1 MMDRLILRDTMQRLF
16 LVLLAFM
23 APNAYSKAK
32 PHRQPEEPVH
42 VHSHFERFHEEQ
54 GITIY
59 IDLRSREIL
68 PNGVMAWKVWNYH
81 APKDLEGYVFRSE
94 RVQTE
99 YDCKTHQF
107 RLIMRVAHE
116 HPMGEG
122 EVVAAVIDPRGW
134 ETIEPDTLAQREWNY
149 FCH

>member
-1 MMDRLILRDTMQRLF
+1 MRDHMSRLLLMF
-16 LVLLAFM
+16 LALMFE
-23 APNAYSKAK
+23 NAHAK
-32 PHRQPEEPVH
+32 PKHHSEPIEQVH

-68 PNGVMAWKVWNYH
+68 PNGVIAWKVWNYH
-81 APKDLEGYVFRSE
+81 APKDLDGYIFRSE

-116 HPMGEG
+116 NPMGEG
-122 EVVAAVIDPRGW
+122 EVVAAAIDPRGW
-134 ETIEPDTLAQREWNY
+134 ENLEPETLSQREWNY
-149 FCH
+149 FCK

>member
-1 MMDRLILRDTMQRLF
+1 MRGLKLRDPMDRLLM
-16 LVLLAFM
+16 VLLAFM
-23 APNAYSKAK
+23 VDNAYSKPQK
-32 PHRQPEEPVH
+32 HPQPVPPEH
-42 VHSHFERFHEEQ
+42 VHSHFERFHEEK

-59 IDLRSREIL
+59 IDLRSREVL
-68 PNGVMAWKVWNYH
+68 PNGVTAWKVWNYH
-81 APKDLEGYVFRSE
+81 EPKDLEGYVFRSE

-122 EVVAAVIDPRGW
+122 EVVAAAIDPRGW
-134 ETIEPDTLAQREWNY
+134 ENLEPETLAQREWNY
-149 FCH
+149 FCK